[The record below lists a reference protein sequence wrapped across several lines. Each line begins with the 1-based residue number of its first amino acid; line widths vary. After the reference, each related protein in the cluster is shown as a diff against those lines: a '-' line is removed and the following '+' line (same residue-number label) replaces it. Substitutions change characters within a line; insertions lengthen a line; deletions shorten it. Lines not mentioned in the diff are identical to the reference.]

1 MRKVLLASLAVVAA
15 LGFSVSAVTA
25 ATAEDGVTAK
35 TITIGATFPLT
46 GPASGYAPIAG
57 GMKAYFSYINAR
69 RGADGKRGVGGRQVV
84 FKYYDDGY
92 NPANTVQLTRKLVE
106 SDKVFAIVGQLGTEV
121 CLSVRPYLNQ
131 AKVPQVFV
139 STGATQFGTEGKQY
153 PWSIGWQ
160 PDYVSEGKIYGDN
173 VAKYQTAEK
182 IGVLY
187 QNDDYG
193 KDYLAGFKDGLG
205 SATSNIVG
213 EQPYEV
219 SAADVKSQVAKL
231 KGSGATVFV
240 IFATPKFTIQSY
252 AIARAV
258 GWRPKQIYV
267 NSVSATDAFMTI
279 ASKAAGA
286 DIVNGSI
293 SVTYLKDPANPKY
306 DADPAMVLYNRLMH
320 KYLPGANAKD
330 QLYLYG
336 FAKADAFVQALSK
349 SGASPT
355 RASFLKAVSTMN
367 STNAFAQPGVI
378 QKTGVGDRFVISQQR
393 LIRYTNGT
401 WAEVGPLVDGRK

>member
-1 MRKVLLASLAVVAA
+1 MRRILLTILVLVAA
-15 LGFSVSAVTA
+15 LVVSVST
-25 ATAEDGVTAK
+25 ATAENGITAK
-35 TITIGATFPLT
+35 TVTIGATFPLT

-69 RGADGKRGVGGRQVV
+69 RGTDGKRGVGGRQVV

-131 AKVPQVFV
+131 AKVPQIFV
-139 STGATQFGTEGKQY
+139 STGATQFGTQGSQY
-153 PWSIGWQ
+153 PWTIGWQ
-160 PDYVSEGKIYGDN
+160 PDYVSEGRVYGEN
-173 VAKYQTAEK
+173 IAKSQADQK

-193 KDYLAGFKDGLG
+193 KDYLAGFKTGLG
-205 SATSNIVG
+205 SATANIIS
-213 EQPYEV
+213 EQPFEV
-219 SAADVKSQVAKL
+219 TAADVKSQVAKL
-231 KGSGATVFV
+231 KASGATIFA
-240 IFATPKFTIQSY
+240 IFATPKFTIQSF
-252 AIARAV
+252 AFAKAF
-258 GWRPKQIYV
+258 GWKPVQIYV
-267 NSVSATDAFMTI
+267 NSVSATDAFMTT

-286 DIVNGSI
+286 DTVNGSV
-293 SVTYLKDPANPKY
+293 SVTYLKDPANPKW
-306 DADPAMVLYNRLMH
+306 DADSAMVRYNTIMK

-336 FAKADAFVQALSK
+336 FAKAEAFVQALTK
-349 SGASPT
+349 AGKSPT
-355 RASFLKAVSTMN
+355 RASLLKAVSSMN
-367 STNAFAQPGVI
+367 SANPFAQPGVI

>member
-1 MRKVLLASLAVVAA
+1 MRRILLTILVLVAA
-15 LGFSVSAVTA
+15 LVVSVST
-25 ATAEDGVTAK
+25 ATAENGITAN
-35 TITIGATFPLT
+35 TVTIGATFPLT

-69 RGADGKRGVGGRQVV
+69 RGTDGKRGVGGRQVV

-131 AKVPQVFV
+131 AKVPQIFV
-139 STGATQFGTEGKQY
+139 STGATQFGTQGSQY
-153 PWSIGWQ
+153 PWTIGWQ
-160 PDYVSEGKIYGDN
+160 PDYVSEGRVYGQN
-173 VAKYQTAEK
+173 IAKSQADQK

-193 KDYLAGFKDGLG
+193 KDYLAGFKTGLG
-205 SATSNIVG
+205 SATANIIS
-213 EQPYEV
+213 EQPFEV
-219 SAADVKSQVAKL
+219 TAADVKSQVAKL
-231 KGSGATVFV
+231 KASGATIFA
-240 IFATPKFTIQSY
+240 IFATPKFTIQSF
-252 AIARAV
+252 AFAKAF
-258 GWRPKQIYV
+258 GWKPVQIYV
-267 NSVSATDAFMTI
+267 NSVSATDAFMTT

-286 DIVNGSI
+286 DTVNGSV
-293 SVTYLKDPANPKY
+293 SVTYLKDPANPKW
-306 DADPAMVLYNRLMH
+306 DADSAMVRYNTIMK

-336 FAKADAFVQALSK
+336 FAKAEAFVQALTK
-349 SGASPT
+349 AGKSPT
-355 RASFLKAVSTMN
+355 RASLLKAVSSMN
-367 STNAFAQPGVI
+367 SANPFAQPGVI

-401 WAEVGPLVDGRK
+401 WAEIGPLVDGRK

>member
-1 MRKVLLASLAVVAA
+1 MRKVLLTALALVAA
-15 LGFSVSAVTA
+15 LGLSVSASTA
-25 ATAEDGVTAK
+25 ATAENGITAK

-131 AKVPQVFV
+131 AKVPQILN
-139 STGATQFGTEGKQY
+139 STGATQFGTEGAQY
-153 PWSIGWQ
+153 PWTIGWQ
-160 PDYVSEGKIYGDN
+160 PDY
-173 VAKYQTAEK
+173 TAEGRVYGQNIAKFQSDQK
-182 IGVLY
+182 IAVLY

-193 KDYLAGFKDGLG
+193 KDYLAGFKAGLG
-205 SATSNIVG
+205 SASANIVG

-219 SAADVKSQVAKL
+219 TAPDVKSQIAKL
-231 KGSGATVFV
+231 KGSGANVFV
-240 IFATPKFTIQSY
+240 IFATPKFTILSY
-252 AIARAV
+252 ATAKAF
-258 GWRPKQIYV
+258 GWKPAQIYV

-279 ASKAAGA
+279 ASKAAGPDA
-286 DIVNGSI
+286 VNGSV
-293 SVTYLKDPANPKY
+293 SVTYLKDPANPRW
-306 DADPAMVLYNRLMH
+306 DADSGMVLYNKIMK
-320 KYLPGANAKD
+320 KYLPNANAKD

-336 FAKADAFVQALSK
+336 FAKAETFVQALAK
-349 SGASPT
+349 SGKNPT
-355 RASFLKAVSTMN
+355 RDSLMKSVTSMN
-367 STNAFAQPGVI
+367 STNPFLLPGVV
-378 QKTGVGDRFVISQQR
+378 QKTGAGDRFVISQQA
-393 LIRYTNGT
+393 LQRYTNGT
-401 WAEVGPLVDGRK
+401 WAQIGPVVDGRK